1 MNVNK
6 TKISCR
12 NLILKSEVVCFT
24 RSAISFNY
32 FVQFVG
38 IFCEER
44 RFSTKHQYSD
54 DV

>member
-6 TKISCR
+6 TKLSCR
-12 NLILKSEVVCFT
+12 NLILKSEVVFT
-24 RSAISFNY
+24 RSAVSFDY